1 MRCRT
6 FCERGGTRLKNQ
18 ISLLIDIQKI
28 DQEVRNL
35 NTKKQTLPD
44 RAAGLDQAYRAGRDR
59 LEEERTGLEGLNK
72 LHRERE
78 SELKAGQDRLR
89 KARERLLE
97 VKTNKEYQAILT
109 EIETLE
115 QANGRIEEEI
125 LVLYDRIDE
134 RKTALRIHEKEFE
147 TIRADYERE
156 RKKIDEELASIDG
169 ALQEQK
175 ARFEALVRNLE
186 TDLRRRYEMIKARRN
201 GIAIVAVSR
210 GICSGCHMNIPPQLY
225 NELQRSEQILCCPN
239 CNRILYWDETAD
251 GQ

>member
-1 MRCRT
+1 M
-6 FCERGGTRLKNQ
+6 KDQ

-28 DQEVRNL
+28 DQEVRSL

-44 RAAGLDQAYRAGRDR
+44 RAAALDQTFRAGRDR
-59 LEEERTGLEGLNK
+59 LEEERAGLEGLNK

-109 EIETLE
+109 EIETIE

-134 RKTALRIHEKEFE
+134 RKVALRAHEKEFE
-147 TIRADYERE
+147 AIRADYEAQR
-156 RKKIDEELASIDG
+156 RKIDEELASIDG

-175 ARFEALVRNLE
+175 ARFEDLVKNLE
-186 TDLRRRYEMIKARRN
+186 PDLRRRYEMIKARRN
-201 GIAIVAVSR
+201 GIAIVAARR
-210 GICSGCHMNIPPQLY
+210 GTCSGCNMNIPPQLY
-225 NELQRSEQILCCPN
+225 NELQRSDQILCCPN
-239 CNRILYWDETAD
+239 CNRILYWDDSAN